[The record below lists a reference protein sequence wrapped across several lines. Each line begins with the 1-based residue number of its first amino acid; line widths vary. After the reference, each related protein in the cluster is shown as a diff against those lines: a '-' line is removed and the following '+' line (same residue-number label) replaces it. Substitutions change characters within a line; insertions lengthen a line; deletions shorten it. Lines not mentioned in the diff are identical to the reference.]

1 MLQALIN
8 LFKIKKQERIEPV
21 LEQPKEKVIEEVSVV
36 EDVKVEV
43 KQTVVDSQIT
53 DAVTQAPVKEAKKP
67 KKPRQQKKK

>member
-1 MLQALIN
+1 MLQALVN

-67 KKPRQQKKK
+67 KEPRQQKKK